1 MKSIHYR
8 IKASPVH
15 IRVVETEGDLDQFRD
30 WIRRHRIV
38 GFDTETTGL
47 NWWDWDRGFRIR
59 LAQFGDG
66 SETWVIPVEKGN
78 VYAHAVRE
86 ALHSLE
92 WLVAHNGTFDLHAV
106 EACLGIPMEELAPKT
121 WDTSLLAHLVDPR
134 AVKEK
139 GPGLKL
145 EELVKHYIDPK
156 AAEEVKGSM
165 TAIAKRYKTTKEK
178 IWSLVS
184 LEDDEYNLYAGMD
197 PAWAYRLF
205 QILYKLV
212 PLRSK
217 ERGLIGWEH
226 RLAHVTAKLERTGY
240 LLDVEYAEMRCAE
253 LSAEEERWSAV
264 AKTFGVE
271 NPNSAQQLAACF
283 TELGVKLTKR
293 TKPSKNHPNGQLAMD
308 DDVLSSLKHPLAD
321 AVIKSRK
328 AGKWRKTWFER
339 ALNGRDSQNRVHA
352 SINSL
357 QARTSRMSISGSIPA
372 QTFPSGDGYVR
383 HMFLAEE
390 GHVSCSIDFGN
401 MELRYLAAFSRDDTM
416 LDAFF
421 YGKDLHQ
428 ITADAAGV
436 PRKVGKM
443 ANFLTVYGGGWAALM
458 EQANVDE
465 ETARAVLDAFNAT
478 YPGVGVFGRKLAA
491 EARKTGY
498 VWTATG
504 RRLPV
509 DYGKWFRA
517 LNYFIQG
524 GSRDVTARA
533 LLKLDEAGFTP
544 YMRLPIHDEIVFSF
558 PEKEAKEMSREAA
571 RLMEFPVQGLLI
583 PADAEIGG
591 RSWGSVLELEE
602 TKH

>member
-1 MKSIHYR
+1 MRNLSYR
-8 IKASPVH
+8 IKGQPVLIH
-15 IRVVETEGDLDQFRD
+15 VVESEQDIPQFED
-30 WIRRHRIV
+30 WISRHRIA

-47 NWWDWDRGFRIR
+47 NWWDAGRGFRIR
-59 LAQFGDG
+59 LAQFGNG
-66 SETWVIPVEKGN
+66 AETWVIPVERGPSFR
-78 VYAHAVRE
+78 AVVVE
-86 ALHSLE
+86 ALHRLE
-92 WLVAHNGTFDLHAV
+92 WLVAHNGTFDLHVV
-106 EACLGIPMEELAPKT
+106 EACLGIPMEELAPKM

-134 AVKEK
+134 GVKEK

-145 EELVKHYIDPK
+145 EELVKFYIDQQT
-156 AAEEVKGSM
+156 AEEVKGSM

-178 IWSLVS
+178 IWALVE
-184 LEDDEYNLYAGMD
+184 LFDEEYLLYAGMD
-197 PAWAYRLF
+197 PALAYRLF
-205 QILYKLV
+205 QLLYRLV
-212 PLRSK
+212 PIRSK

-226 RLAHVTAKLERTGY
+226 RLSHVTAKLERTGY
-240 LLDVEYAEMRCAE
+240 LIDVGYAERRCEE
-253 LSAEEERWSAV
+253 LTAEEEKWKAV

-271 NPNSAQQLAACF
+271 NPNSNQQLIEAF
-283 TELGVKLTKR
+283 QGFGVKLTKR

-308 DDVLSSLKHPLAD
+308 DDVLSGVGHPLAD
-321 AVIKSRK
+321 AVIKAKK

-339 ALNGRDSQNRVHA
+339 ALNGRDSDDRVHA

-383 HMFLAEE
+383 HTFLADE

-401 MELRYLAAFSRDDTM
+401 MELRYLAAFSRDSTM
-416 LDAFF
+416 LDAFLS
-421 YGKDLHQ
+421 GKDLHQ

-436 PRKVGKM
+436 VRKIGKM

-465 ETARAVLDAFNAT
+465 ETARRVLDAFNET
-478 YPGVGVFGRKLAA
+478 YPGVGAFGKKLAA

-509 DYGKWFRA
+509 DPGKWFRA

-533 LLKLDEAGFTP
+533 LLKLDAAGFTP
-544 YMRLPIHDEIVFSF
+544 YMRLPVHDEIVFSF
-558 PEKEAKEMSREAA
+558 PEREAAELSQEAA

-591 RSWGSVLELEE
+591 RSWGSILDLANS
-602 TKH
+602 KH

>member
-1 MKSIHYR
+1 MRYVTYSI
-8 IKASPVH
+8 KGSPVR
-15 IRVVETEGDLDQFRD
+15 IRVVEDERDLTAFRN
-30 WIRRHRIV
+30 WLRHTRIA

-47 NWWDWDRGFRIR
+47 NWWDSDRGFRIR
-59 LAQFGDG
+59 LAQFGTG
-66 SETWVIPVEKGN
+66 SETWVIPVELGPA
-78 VYAHAVRE
+78 YAEATRE
-86 ALHSLE
+86 ALYHLE

-106 EACLGIPMEELAPKT
+106 EACLGIPMEELAPKV

-134 AVKEK
+134 AVKER

-145 EELVKHYIDPK
+145 EELVKFYIDPQ

-165 TAIAKRYKTTKEK
+165 AAIAKRYKTTKEK
-178 IWSLVS
+178 IWALVD
-184 LEDDEYNLYAGMD
+184 LFDEEYILYAAMD

-212 PLRSK
+212 PFRSK

-240 LLDVEYAEMRCAE
+240 LIDVEYAEMRCAE
-253 LSAEEERWSAV
+253 LSAEQEKWEGV
-264 AKTFGVE
+264 AKSFGVE
-271 NPNSAQQLAACF
+271 NPNSAQQLVEAFEAM
-283 TELGVKLTKR
+283 GVKLTKR
-293 TKPSKNHPNGQLAMD
+293 TKPSKNHPKGQLAMD
-308 DDVLSSLKHPLAD
+308 DDVLSGLKHPLAD

-328 AGKWRKTWFER
+328 ANKWRKTWFER
-339 ALNGRDSQNRVHA
+339 ALNGRDSNDRVHA

-357 QARTSRMSISGSIPA
+357 RARTSRMAISGSIPA

-390 GHVSCSIDFGN
+390 GHVSASIDFGN
-401 MELRYLAAFSRDDTM
+401 MELRYLAAFSRDPTM
-416 LDAFF
+416 LDAFLN
-421 YGKDLHQ
+421 GRDLHQ

-436 PRKVGKM
+436 PRKIGKM

-465 ETARAVLDAFNAT
+465 ETARVVLEAFNET
-478 YPGVGVFGRKLAA
+478 YPGVGAFGRKLAA
-491 EARKTGY
+491 EARKTGF

-509 DYGKWFRA
+509 DPGKWFRA

-533 LLKLDEAGFTP
+533 LLEIDRAGLLE
-544 YMRLPIHDEIVFSF
+544 YCRLPIHDELVFSF
-558 PEKEAKEMSREAA
+558 PEKEAPELARECAK
-571 RLMEFPVQGLLI
+571 LMEFSVNGLLI

-602 TKH
+602 SKH

>member
-1 MKSIHYR
+1 MIQLAYRLKGQPVAIH
-8 IKASPVH
+8 
-15 IRVVETEGDLDQFRD
+15 VVESERDLPAFEEF
-30 WIRRHRIV
+30 ISRHRIL
-38 GFDTETTGL
+38 GFDTETTSL
-47 NWWDWDRGFRIR
+47 EWWAEGFRCR
-59 LAQFGDG
+59 LAQFGTG
-66 SETWVIPVEKGN
+66 SETWVVPVELGPA
-78 VYAHAVRE
+78 YAEAVRR
-86 ALHSLE
+86 ALRRLE
-92 WLVAHNGTFDLHAV
+92 WLVAHNGTFDLHVV
-106 EACLGIPMEELAPKT
+106 EQMLGIPMEELAPKM

-134 AVKEK
+134 AVREK

-145 EELVKHYIDPK
+145 EELTKFYICEKTAD
-156 AAEEVKGSM
+156 EVKGSM
-165 TAIAKRYKTTKEK
+165 KGIAKKYKTTKDR
-178 IWSLVS
+178 IWSEVPLFD
-184 LEDDEYNLYAGMD
+184 EDYLLYSGMD
-197 PAWAYRLF
+197 PALAYRLF
-205 QILYKLV
+205 QILYRLV
-212 PLRSK
+212 PFLSR

-226 RLAHVTAKLERTGY
+226 RLAHVTAKMERAGY
-240 LLDVEYAEMRCAE
+240 LIDVEYAQMRCGE
-253 LSAEEERWSAV
+253 LTDEQEKWEGV

-271 NPNSAQQLAACF
+271 NPNSSQQLIEVF
-283 TELGVKLTKR
+283 ESFGLKLTKR

-308 DDVLSSLKHPLAD
+308 DDVLTGLNHPLAD

-339 ALNGRDSQNRVHA
+339 ALNGRGPDDRVHA
-352 SINSL
+352 SVNSL

-383 HMFLAEE
+383 HMFLADE

-401 MELRYLAAFSRDDTM
+401 MELRYLAAFSRDRTM
-416 LDAFF
+416 LDAFLN
-421 YGKDLHQ
+421 GKDLHQ

-458 EQANVDE
+458 EQASIDE
-465 ETARAVLDAFNAT
+465 GTARAVLNAFART
-478 YPGVGVFGRKLAA
+478 YPGVGAFGKKLAD

-509 DYGKWFRA
+509 DPGKWFRA

-558 PEKEAKEMSREAA
+558 PEKDAPELAREAA
-571 RLMEFPVQGLLI
+571 KIMEFPVQGLLI
-583 PADAEIGG
+583 PADAEIGR

-602 TKH
+602 SKH